1 MIKIRFALV
10 IIFVFSLFVS
20 CSLFDPRECEYPS
33 NSGIS
38 WQDPTSPDIVIE
50 NMQSALNGSSV
61 LYMDCF
67 DDSFVFLAD
76 TNDINEYVTYNFS
89 NWDKLVENDTVN
101 QLFAIVPADSTI
113 SSEFLMDI
121 TNPDPASPQDSATIF
136 REYSIAVPSANH
148 SFAVGIAEIKL
159 VEDTDGFWSIKEWID
174 VRHEQSSFVTW
185 AVMKA
190 AYR

>member
-1 MIKIRFALV
+1 MIMIRFILAF
-10 IIFVFSLFVS
+10 IFVCSLFVS
-20 CSLFDPRECEYPS
+20 CNLFDPRESEYPS
-33 NSGIS
+33 NSGVS

-50 NMQSALNGSSV
+50 NMQSALNGSSM

-67 DDSFVFLAD
+67 NESFVFLAD
-76 TNDINEYVTYNFS
+76 TNDINEYTTYNFS

-101 QLFAIVPADSTI
+101 QLFSIVPADSTI
-113 SSEFLMDI
+113 ASEFLIDVE
-121 TNPDPASPQDSATIF
+121 NPDPASPQDSATIY
-136 REYSIAVPSANH
+136 REYSISVPTANH

-159 VEDTDGFWSIKEWID
+159 IEDSDGFWSIAEWVD
-174 VRHEQSSFVTW
+174 VRHEQSLFVTW

>member
-1 MIKIRFALV
+1 MLIVKSLIVF
-10 IIFVFSLFVS
+10 IFVLFLFVS
-20 CSLFDPRECEYPS
+20 CDLFDPRESEYPS
-33 NSGIS
+33 NSGVN

-76 TNDINEYVTYNFS
+76 TSDINEYVTYNFS

-101 QLFAIVPADSTI
+101 QLFAIVPADSII
-113 SSEFLMDI
+113 SSEFLIDI
-121 TNPDPASPQDSATIF
+121 SNPDPASPQDSATIY
-136 REYSIAVPSANH
+136 RNYTITVPSANH
-148 SFAVGIAEIKL
+148 PFAAGIAEIKL
-159 VEDTDGFWSIKEWID
+159 IEDDEGFWSINEWAD
-174 VRHEQSSFVTW
+174 FRHEQSSFVTW